1 MISLRN
7 PALAAVLLLT
17 ASSVRAEEPL
27 TLADAL
33 RLAADRN
40 PDLLAAR
47 ADLAAADAQRVAA
60 AQLPNPT
67 LSYSTAKIPTD
78 GTSASTDLGNGFYD
92 RSYDTIVAFN
102 QLVEVGGKRGARKRS
117 AAEGYAASEARL
129 LDVERLL
136 PAAVVRAYGAAL
148 VSRSAAALAR
158 ESSESFQKTAA
169 LAAAREEAGQ
179 ISKAD
184 RLQVEIASAR
194 FEADA
199 VQADA
204 GAAAAILA
212 LETILGLPAA
222 TSLPLADTL
231 EGIARDSAA
240 SPPPAADEV
249 AIADR
254 PDVRALESALRRAE
268 ADRDLQKAGRV
279 PDPTFLAQ
287 YEREPPDKTNT
298 VGFGVSF
305 PLPVFN
311 RNRAGILAAEAAIVS
326 ARRDLAFGQFRARRD
341 LLSAR
346 ATLAAAEIRERRL
359 AGEVLPKAEA
369 VRETVSFAWERGAA
383 SLLELLEANRSANE
397 ARLAAL
403 SARADLAAA
412 RADLR
417 AALGGAS
424 RPERTSR

>member
-1 MISLRN
+1 MIAIRI
-7 PALAAVLLLT
+7 PALAAVLLLA
-17 ASSVRAEEPL
+17 ASSARAGEPL
-27 TLADAL
+27 TLAEAE
-33 RLAADRN
+33 RLAANRN

-47 ADLAAADAQRVAA
+47 SDLAAADAQRVAA

-67 LSYSTAKIPTD
+67 LSYSTALIPTD

-92 RSYDTIVAFN
+92 RSYDTIVAVN
-102 QLVEVGGKRGARKRS
+102 QLVEIGGKRGARKRS
-117 AAEGYAASEARL
+117 AAEGYAASESRL

-136 PAAVVRAYGAAL
+136 PAAVVRAYTAAL

-158 ESSESFQKTAA
+158 ESSESLGKTAA
-169 LAAAREEAGQ
+169 LAALREEAGQ

-184 RLQVEIASAR
+184 RLQVEIAAAR

-199 VQADA
+199 VQAEA
-204 GAAAAILA
+204 GVATATLA
-212 LETILGLPAA
+212 LEAILGLPAS
-222 TSLPLADTL
+222 TSLPLADSL
-231 EGIARDSAA
+231 EGIARDLAPL
-240 SPPPAADEV
+240 PPPAEDDAAV
-249 AIADR
+249 AAR
-254 PDVRALESALRRAE
+254 PDVRAFESALRRAE
-268 ADRDLQKAGRV
+268 ADRDLQKAVRV

-311 RNRAGILAAEAAIVS
+311 RNRAGLLAAEAAIAA
-326 ARRDLAFGQFRARRD
+326 ARRDLALGQFRARRD
-341 LLSAR
+341 IVSAR
-346 ATLAAAEIRERRL
+346 AALSAAEIREERL

-383 SLLELLEANRSANE
+383 SLLELLEASRSAND

-412 RADLR
+412 RTDLL
-417 AALGGAS
+417 AALGGAARS
-424 RPERTSR
+424 ERTPR